1 MTKKNDRNTNPMEED
16 MQGQKIALV
25 AGAMGGMGAAI
36 CQSLARDGL
45 RVIAACPPHYRFKDE
60 WLAMQRALGFD
71 FLSEEIEIT
80 DDSMLQPLLERIERE
95 FGPLE
100 VLVNNA
106 EMTRYCNLSSLADCS
121 CARVVSIEPCEGAY
135 RTRVWYPGAQGS
147 GRRLNS

>member
-1 MTKKNDRNTNPMEED
+1 MNENMRKV
-16 MQGQKIALV
+16 AVV

-45 RVIAACPPHYRFKDE
+45 RVIAGCPPDFRFKHE

-71 FLSEEIEIT
+71 FIVEEFDAA
-80 DDSMLQPLLERIERE
+80 DDDALPPLLDRIERE

-106 EMTRYCNLSSLADCS
+106 EMTARHNLAALARR
-121 CARVVSIEPCEGAY
+121 ARVVSIEPAGSCW
-135 RTRVWYPGAQGS
+135 RTHVWLPGTAH
-147 GRRLNS
+147 